1 MCDFFGV
8 GILIRYVTGS
18 CEMTGQE
25 VHDILV
31 ARNVTKLF
39 HANSVKTSLSLLG
52 LGGLASRE
60 LVENSALGQ
69 TNQIT
74 DPIDRKYG
82 IFGDVFMDTVDIH
95 QRVSDRNKYGPVLFV
110 MDVAVL
116 TALPPTAQVLITRLN
131 PSKWDSTIND
141 AQRYFLTSADLIA
154 GLDVGNFDQ
163 MLVVRTDNKIVPFG
177 NHLKAVILDEPKLG
191 SGKSQEFSTAETE
204 LNAAL
209 LVKGLGIKI
218 SQRLCAPC
226 GCVSSYG
233 TPATRIPWF
242 YGAR

>member
-1 MCDFFGV
+1 
-8 GILIRYVTGS
+8 
-18 CEMTGQE
+18 MTGQE
-25 VHDILV
+25 VYNILV

-60 LVENSALGQ
+60 LVESSGLGQ
-69 TNQIT
+69 TSQIT

-82 IFGDVFMDTVDIH
+82 ILGDVFMDTVDIH
-95 QRVSDRNKYGPVLFV
+95 QRVSNRNKYGPVMFV
-110 MDVAVL
+110 MDIAVL
-116 TALPPTAQVLITRLN
+116 AALPSTAQVLITRLN
-131 PSKWDSTIND
+131 PSKWDNTIND

-163 MLVVRTDNKIVPFG
+163 MLVVRTDDKIVHFG
-177 NHLKAVILDEPKLG
+177 NYLQAVILDEPKLS
-191 SGKSQEFSTAETE
+191 SGKSPEFSTAETE

-209 LVKGLGIKI
+209 LVNGLGVKT

-226 GCVSSYG
+226 GCVSSYSA
-233 TPATRIPWF
+233 PATRIPWF
-242 YGAR
+242 YRTR